1 MSAMT
6 LDQYFDYMGLRF
18 NAPKAEA
25 IQLPSTTINWLV
37 TNTSAPTEFYALEL
51 LDYTLPYTSYEAQ
64 SELPPAAVT
73 LTLARATL
81 NQISTVPD
89 MSQAFNSA
97 VAAGDIQVQG
107 DPTLVTAILDL
118 LDIFPANFNIVTPRQ
133 EQDLV
138 AEVESNKVDAEGI
151 GDRTP

>member
-25 IQLPSTTINWLV
+25 ANVQPTTINWIV
-37 TNTSAPTEFYALEL
+37 TNTPDPTEFYALESI
-51 LDYTLPYTSYEAQ
+51 DYALPYTRYYVQ

-73 LTLARATL
+73 LTLARETL
-81 NQISTVPD
+81 DKISTVPN
-89 MSQAFNSA
+89 MSEAFTNE
-97 VAAGDIQVQG
+97 VAAGTIQVEG
-107 DPTLVTAILDL
+107 DPSLVTTILDL

-133 EQDLV
+133 EQDLM
-138 AEVESNKVDAEGI
+138 EELGSNKVD
-151 GDRTP
+151 D